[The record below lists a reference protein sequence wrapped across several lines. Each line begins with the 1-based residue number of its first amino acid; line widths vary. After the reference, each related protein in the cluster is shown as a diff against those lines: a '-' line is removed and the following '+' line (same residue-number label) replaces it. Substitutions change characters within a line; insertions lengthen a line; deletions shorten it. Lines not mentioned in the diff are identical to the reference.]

1 MKLAIKK
8 PKGVFWKTDLNHEDI
23 HQMLEAGNITEEWL
37 ICGQGEAKDAVL
49 ISEFLENPS
58 KLKPCQNP
66 QKDEFK
72 TKEPE
77 WNIFL
82 PWCALAYIPMVFIV
96 CFGSSD
102 PFCILRLCIASADP
116 TLCNR
121 HRDTNC
127 KTYKARYQHSK
138 DNSVSA
144 VLLGCLDILVCV
156 RDHLWRF
163 ACLKKWTRTDG
174 STNG

>member
-102 PFCILRLCIASADP
+102 PFSFFVFSGFALLVLIPLYAIVIGILTAKRIKQGTNTAKI
-116 TLCNR
+116 TLF
-121 HRDTNC
+121 
-127 KTYKARYQHSK
+127 QIFSLG
-138 DNSVSA
+138 
-144 VLLGCLDILVCV
+144 VLIFWFLFVANFG
-156 RDHLWRF
+156 
-163 ACLKKWTRTDG
+163 G
-174 STNG
+174 SPV

>member
-66 QKDEFK
+66 QKDAK
-72 TKEPE
+72 LVTVRSRAGVRS
-77 WNIFL
+77 L
-82 PWCALAYIPMVFIV
+82 
-96 CFGSSD
+96 
-102 PFCILRLCIASADP
+102 LCS
-116 TLCNR
+116 R
-121 HRDTNC
+121 YHR
-127 KTYKARYQHSK
+127 
-138 DNSVSA
+138 
-144 VLLGCLDILVCV
+144 CV
-156 RDHLWRF
+156 W
-163 ACLKKWTRTDG
+163 W
-174 STNG
+174 